1 MAKVVKCGRAYL
13 SHLSAIRRLLL
24 GWARDL
30 LEISRR
36 RFDPGVPSEERL
48 VSGLGDGETED
59 QARKTIS
66 VTRNDRYMCFEGNQ
80 GGSAELGG

>member
-48 VSGLGDGETED
+48 VSGLGGW
-59 QARKTIS
+59 
-66 VTRNDRYMCFEGNQ
+66 
-80 GGSAELGG
+80 